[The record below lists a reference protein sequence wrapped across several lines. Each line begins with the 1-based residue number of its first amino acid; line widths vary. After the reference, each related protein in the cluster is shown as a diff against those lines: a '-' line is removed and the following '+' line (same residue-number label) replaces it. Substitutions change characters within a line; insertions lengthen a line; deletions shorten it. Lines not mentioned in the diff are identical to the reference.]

1 MKLTWQ
7 NPLLTE
13 LNIVLQQAEMSIVAE
28 NSPNSAHGSAKKSTQ
43 QSQNNTELAVKVMTT
58 RKKNRY
64 ITKECNQT
72 KSNFKFKRP
81 TYSTLECAF
90 GRVTTAIT
98 GTATNSQAKTLS

>member
-1 MKLTWQ
+1 MAK
-7 NPLLTE
+7 PSSGRAKYR
-13 LNIVLQQAEMSIVAE
+13 LQQAEMSIVAE
-28 NSPNSAHGSAKKSTQ
+28 QPKFCSWKCKKSTQ

>member
-1 MKLTWQ
+1 
-7 NPLLTE
+7 
-13 LNIVLQQAEMSIVAE
+13 
-28 NSPNSAHGSAKKSTQ
+28 
-43 QSQNNTELAVKVMTT
+43 MTT
-58 RKKNRY
+58 RKNRY